1 MESFKSFYVEILS
14 QWFSFLVYQA
24 ECNAENESC
33 HLISDLS
40 KDAGYLGDLETSSS
54 EPPSPGS
61 EDDISIASKRG
72 ISLFMSDHFTNT
84 PQTAHSIGSKVFF
97 ATSLILKS
105 LLQHKIS
112 TCFKNKNLHEAHVA

>member
-1 MESFKSFYVEILS
+1 MIF
-14 QWFSFLVYQA
+14 FSCQPA

-54 EPPSPGS
+54 EPHSLGS

-72 ISLFMSDHFTNT
+72 ISLF
-84 PQTAHSIGSKVFF
+84 I
-97 ATSLILKS
+97 
-105 LLQHKIS
+105 
-112 TCFKNKNLHEAHVA
+112 